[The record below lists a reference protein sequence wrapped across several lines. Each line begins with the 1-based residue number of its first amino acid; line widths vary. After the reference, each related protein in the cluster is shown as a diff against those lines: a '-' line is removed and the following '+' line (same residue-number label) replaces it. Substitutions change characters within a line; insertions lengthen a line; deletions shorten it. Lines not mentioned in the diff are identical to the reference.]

1 MGTAIFF
8 VSKLVSK
15 LPITY
20 KNKIIHWIIIIIKYS
35 YAEVRIKLSGLSK
48 YEDSV
53 LLDIVNSD
61 IETELWNIVNEE

>member
-1 MGTAIFF
+1 MGCFII
-8 VSKLVSK
+8 VLKHISKL
-15 LPITY
+15 LITY
-20 KNKIIHWIIIIIKYS
+20 KDKIVHWIIIIIKYS
-35 YAEVRIKLSGLSK
+35 YIEVIIKLSGLSK